1 MPVKKYV
8 GRFAPTPSGP
18 LHFGSL
24 VTAVASYL
32 DARSNGG
39 TWHVRI
45 DDLDSPRVV
54 IGAERR
60 ILTTLEKHGLEWDG
74 PIVRQSSHRDLYKT
88 ALENLEKQG
97 LLFTCYCS
105 RKELIGKIKYPGT
118 CRDSARPNDVHSSL
132 RIRVPDQPYQF
143 NDLVQGLYSE
153 NLSCTVGDFVVSRRD
168 GIPSYQI
175 AVVVD
180 DNNEDVSHIVRGAD
194 LMDNTSRQ
202 LYLREMLSLPIP
214 RYAHV
219 PVFTHA
225 SGIKLSKH
233 SEATAIDDRFS
244 CQNLQT
250 ALQVLGQPVPME
262 KPVDRLLA
270 SACLNWKRALVPK
283 TPSILNFV
291 SV

>member
-1 MPVKKYV
+1 MPIKKYV

-32 DARSNGG
+32 DARSNNGA
-39 TWHVRI
+39 WHVRI

-118 CRDSARPNDVHSSL
+118 CRDSARPNAVSYTHLTLPTS
-132 RIRVPDQPYQF
+132 
-143 NDLVQGLYSE
+143 DLV
-153 NLSCTVGDFVVSRRD
+153 
-168 GIPSYQI
+168 
-175 AVVVD
+175 
-180 DNNEDVSHIVRGAD
+180 
-194 LMDNTSRQ
+194 
-202 LYLREMLSLPIP
+202 
-214 RYAHV
+214 
-219 PVFTHA
+219 
-225 SGIKLSKH
+225 
-233 SEATAIDDRFS
+233 
-244 CQNLQT
+244 
-250 ALQVLGQPVPME
+250 
-262 KPVDRLLA
+262 
-270 SACLNWKRALVPK
+270 
-283 TPSILNFV
+283 
-291 SV
+291 